1 MAATGAVALMCG
13 IAGLFAASPQQPVD
27 AVVARSM
34 ADRLQHRGP
43 DGDGVRAGPGY
54 ALAHR
59 RLSIVDLAGGAQ
71 PMATADG
78 RLWVT
83 FNGEIYNHLELR
95 AELEAGGA
103 VFRTR
108 SDTEV
113 LLHGYRAWG
122 TGLAQRLR
130 GMFAFALVDE
140 SRHELYAAR
149 DRLGKK
155 PLHWLSR
162 DGVFAFASE
171 LKALH
176 AFGFDRRLR
185 ADAIAQ
191 FLALRYVPDP
201 ATVFACVH
209 KLPPAHWCLVRDGK
223 VTQQRY
229 WQLDFTPDDSPRA
242 EHEQRVLSLLD
253 EAVRI
258 RLMGEVPLAPFLSGG
273 IDSYAVV
280 DSMTR
285 TLGRPVT
292 ACTIGFLD
300 PRFDERAAARES
312 AAACGA
318 ELHEEVLEPEQ
329 LLELDWHAS
338 TYDEPFSDSSAV
350 PTYHVSRL
358 ARRHVTVALTGDGGD
373 EGFGGY
379 RRYLF
384 DVHEHRTRRWLPQ
397 PLWRLLGSAYPKADW
412 LPRGLRA
419 RRTLQN
425 LGCSPARAYARS
437 VSAHLPEEV
446 FAVLRREHHA
456 AAGDPH
462 APLVAAYERSDAKA
476 PLHRAVATDLATWL
490 PGDILVKA
498 DRASMAVALELRAPF
513 LDHELLQAAAR
524 IPADWHLEGGRTKAF
539 LRRALSQRLLPAA
552 LARRKQGFSVPL
564 RDWCRGGVGDAVEA
578 CLGDARLGEW
588 IEPDAVRRLL
598 QRHRQGI
605 GDHGEMLW
613 AVLVLSRFLTRWC
626 A

>member
-1 MAATGAVALMCG
+1 MCG
-13 IAGLFAASPQQPVD
+13 IAGIFAAAPQAPVD
-27 AVVARSM
+27 AEAVRRM

-43 DGDGVRAGPGY
+43 DGAGLRRGPGY

-59 RLSIVDLAGGAQ
+59 RLSIVDLTGGAQ
-71 PMATADG
+71 PMGTRDG

-83 FNGEIYNHLELR
+83 FNGEIYNYLQLR

-103 VFRTR
+103 VFTTR

-122 TGLAQRLR
+122 TGLAARLW

-140 SRHELYAAR
+140 QRHELYLAR

-155 PLHWLSR
+155 PLYWCER
-162 DGVFAFASE
+162 DGGFAFASE

-176 AFGFDRRLR
+176 ALGFDRRLR

-201 ATVFACVH
+201 ATVFAAVQ
-209 KLPPAHWCLVRDGK
+209 KLPPAHWCRVHGGGVEQR
-223 VTQQRY
+223 RY
-229 WQLDFTPDDSPRA
+229 WQLDFTPDDSSPRA
-242 EHEQRVLSLLD
+242 AHEERVLALLD
-253 EAVRI
+253 DAVRI

-285 TLGRPVT
+285 TLRRPVS
-292 ACTIGFLD
+292 ACTIGFTD
-300 PRFDERAAARES
+300 PRFDERPAARAA

-318 ELHEEVLEPEQ
+318 ALHEEVLAADR
-329 LLELDWHAS
+329 LLELDWYAE
-338 TYDEPFSDSSAV
+338 TFDEPFSDSSAV

-358 ARRHVTVALTGDGGD
+358 ARRHVTVALSGDGGD
-373 EGFGGY
+373 EAFGGY

-384 DVHEHRTRRWLPQ
+384 DVREHRARRWLPR
-397 PLWRLLGSAYPKADW
+397 PLWRLLGAAWPKADW
-412 LPRGLRA
+412 LPRRLRA

-425 LGCSPARAYARS
+425 LACTPAVAYARS

-462 APLVAAYERSDAKA
+462 APLLQAYAQCTAAS

-498 DRASMAVALELRAPF
+498 DRASMAVALEVRSPF
-513 LDHELLQAAAR
+513 LDHRLLEAAAR
-524 IPADWHLEGGRTKAF
+524 IPPAWHLEGGRTKAF
-539 LRRALSQRLLPAA
+539 LRRALARRLTPAA
-552 LARRKQGFSVPL
+552 LQRRKQGFSVPL
-564 RDWCRGGVGDAVEA
+564 RAWCRGPVGDAVEA
-578 CLGDARLGEW
+578 TLGDTRLGEW
-588 IEPDAVRRLL
+588 IEPAAVRRLL
-598 QRHRQGI
+598 QRHRQGV

-613 AVLVLSRFLTRWC
+613 AVLVLSRFLQRWC

>member
-1 MAATGAVALMCG
+1 MCG
-13 IAGLFAASPQQPVD
+13 IAGLFAWSRERAVD
-27 AVVARSM
+27 AAVAGRM
-34 ADRLQHRGP
+34 ADRLAHRGP
-43 DGDGVRAGPGY
+43 DGAGVRAGRGY

-59 RLSIVDLAGGAQ
+59 RLAIVDLATGAQ
-71 PMATADG
+71 PMGTPDE

-83 FNGEIYNHLELR
+83 FNGEIYNYLELR
-95 AELEAGGA
+95 AELEVQGS

-122 TGLAQRLR
+122 TGLAARLR

-140 SRHELYAAR
+140 ERHLLYAAR

-155 PLHWLSR
+155 PFYWTQHA
-162 DGVFAFASE
+162 GVFGFASE

-176 AFGFDRRLR
+176 ALGMDRRLR

-201 ATVFACVH
+201 ATVFAAAH
-209 KLPPAHWCLVRDGK
+209 KLPPAHWCLVQGDR

-229 WQLDFTPDDSPRA
+229 WRLEFEADDAPRA
-242 EHEQRVLSLLD
+242 VHEERVLALLD

-273 IDSYAVV
+273 VDSYAVV

-292 ACTIGFLD
+292 ACTIGFPD
-300 PRFDERAAARES
+300 PQFDERPAARQS

-318 ELHEEVLEPEQ
+318 LLHEEVLEPKD
-329 LLELDWHAS
+329 LLGLDWHAD
-338 TYDEPFSDSSAV
+338 TFDEPFSDSSAV
-350 PTYHVSRL
+350 PTFHVSRL
-358 ARRHVTVALTGDGGD
+358 ARRHVTVALSGDGGD

-384 DVHEHRTRRWLPQ
+384 DGREHRLRHCLP
-397 PLWRLLGSAYPKADW
+397 PALWRVLGACYPKADW
-412 LPRGLRA
+412 LPRWLRA

-425 LGCSPARAYARS
+425 LAASPAVAYARS

-446 FAVLRREHHA
+446 LAVLRREHHR

-462 APLVAAYERSDAKA
+462 APLLAAYAASDAKA

-498 DRASMAVALELRAPF
+498 DRASMAVSLEVRAPF
-513 LDHELLQAAAR
+513 LDHVLLEHAAR
-524 IPADWHLEGGRTKAF
+524 IPADWHFAGGRTKSF
-539 LRRALSQRLLPAA
+539 LRSALRRRLLPAA
-552 LARRKQGFSVPL
+552 LLRKKQGFSVPL
-564 RDWCRGGVGDAVEA
+564 RAWCRGPVGDAVEA
-578 CLGDARLGEW
+578 VLGERRLGEW
-588 IEPDAVRRLL
+588 IEPVTVRTLL
-598 QRHRQGI
+598 ERHRAGI
-605 GDHGEMLW
+605 GDHAEMLW
-613 AVLVLSRFLTRWC
+613 AVLVLARFLQRWC